1 MTDVELLRCQLRAA
15 QMHAENLRKL
25 LDRERAETARLKAE
39 LERERLLRAA

>member
-15 QMHAENLRKL
+15 KRYAEDVRKL

-39 LERERLLRAA
+39 LERERLRRAS